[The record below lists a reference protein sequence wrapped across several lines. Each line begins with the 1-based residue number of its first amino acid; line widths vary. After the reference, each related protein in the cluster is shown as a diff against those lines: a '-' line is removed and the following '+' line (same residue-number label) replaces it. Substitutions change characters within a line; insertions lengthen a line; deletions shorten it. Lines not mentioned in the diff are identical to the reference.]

1 LPYQPEIIAR
11 NPPGGHASR
20 RKKPRILLIGKWQ
33 LLASLETTS
42 SNTIDML
49 RDGTSFPESCGEGRD
64 IGSLLEPVK
73 RLDKIHFTG
82 RDERLAAIPF
92 VTRARLRV
100 PVIDSPL

>member
-1 LPYQPEIIAR
+1 MAA
-11 NPPGGHASR
+11 PGVF
-20 RKKPRILLIGKWQ
+20 
-33 LLASLETTS
+33 ETTS

-73 RLDKIHFTG
+73 WLDTIRFIGARK
-82 RDERLAAIPF
+82 RLAAIPF